1 MGKEIAK
8 LMSYNQIDF
17 QSKFHMDAMV
27 AQMESVTE
35 TMGDKFKEA
44 GLLSFTVTQIW
55 NKQGKFRLGVYY
67 AYKDEKAFVDC
78 QKLLNGIPQDED
90 NPTIQNA
97 DRGVVLLRID
107 NTD

>member
-78 QKLLNGIPQDED
+78 QKLAKGIPQDED

-97 DRGVVLLRID
+97 DRGVVLLHID

>member
-1 MGKEIAK
+1 
-8 LMSYNQIDF
+8 MSYNQIDF

-27 AQMESVTE
+27 AQMESVSE
-35 TMGDKFKEA
+35 TMGDTFKDA

-67 AYKDEKAFVDC
+67 AYRDEKAFIDC
-78 QKLLNGIPQDED
+78 QKLLNGIPQDEE

-97 DRGVVLLRID
+97 DRGVVLLHV
-107 NTD
+107 NMTD